1 MLELLSISICRDFH
15 FSDLCG
21 GSLTLASF
29 GVHLAVGISASG
41 LAAASV
47 LAAGFAAPA
56 EMLVY
61 LGLGTLGSLLPDLDA
76 DNSAPLRIAFTVI
89 SIALAF
95 MAMFLLA
102 DTFPS
107 VLELVLLWLAIYLL
121 FRGLVFA
128 LFTRLTRHRGVFHSL
143 PAAALSGMLTAIL
156 GERLL
161 GHSALQAW
169 IGGGFVAFGY
179 LLHLA
184 LDEIYS
190 VNLFGF
196 HTRRSLGS
204 ACKLWSSH
212 SHAASFYLYCACLL
226 AFTLAPDH
234 RAIVRMLSTPA
245 TYARIGRHL
254 LPEAGWFQPDPAGPG
269 GDPGGRST
277 TSGKPPPTV
286 YAATGR

>member
-1 MLELLSISICRDFH
+1 
-15 FSDLCG
+15 
-21 GSLTLASF
+21 
-29 GVHLAVGISASG
+29 VGISASG

-56 EMLVY
+56 EMLTY

-76 DNSAPLRIAFTVI
+76 DNSAPLRIGFTVV

-107 VLELVLLWLAIYLL
+107 VVELLLLWLAIYLL

-143 PAAALSGMLTAIL
+143 PAAALFGMLTAIL

-184 LDEIYS
+184 LDEVYS
-190 VNLFGF
+190 VNLFGI

-212 SHAASFYLYCACLL
+212 SHAASIYLYGACLL
-226 AFTLAPDH
+226 AFVLTPDH
-234 RAIVRMLSTPA
+234 GAVVRVVSAPA
-245 TYARIGRHL
+245 TYARIGQRL
-254 LPEAGWFQPDPAGPG
+254 LPEGGWFRPALAGSD
-269 GDPGGRST
+269 GDIAGRPAA
-277 TSGKPPPTV
+277 GENKP
-286 YAATGR
+286 